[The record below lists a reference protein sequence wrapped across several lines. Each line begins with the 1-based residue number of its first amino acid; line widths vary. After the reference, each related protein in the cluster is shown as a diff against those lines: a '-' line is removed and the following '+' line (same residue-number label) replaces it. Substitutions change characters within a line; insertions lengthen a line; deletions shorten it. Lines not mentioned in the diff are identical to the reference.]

1 MASDFPIPLSSGS
14 DFGVPCWEGLKTSF
28 HLISGAVTLLI
39 QITPWNPRG
48 FVSPASSALRMV
60 HCNLILWSLM
70 VWTSYRLSLPLIYSF
85 SAGFEYLQASSFS
98 DLHLIILLA
107 ADCVIVQAACAQL
120 CGAGAGGILFPQNL
134 QALASRHCTHAFPS
148 WPALWSWTTSLFFQI
163 IMQPRSTRQDSSHL
177 GSWFQAGEF
186 L

>member
-1 MASDFPIPLSSGS
+1 MSNFID
-14 DFGVPCWEGLKTSF
+14 
-28 HLISGAVTLLI
+28 LIFLPFFLDE
-39 QITPWNPRG
+39 
-48 FVSPASSALRMV
+48 SA
-60 HCNLILWSLM
+60 
-70 VWTSYRLSLPLIYSF
+70 F

-177 GSWFQAGEF
+177 GS
-186 L
+186 